1 MQGGLFEMKAEI
13 LTGVGKIPKTKTPVE
28 IFSTCPQSNGAA
40 PEDFRD
46 NVAQVARWCERYGCK
61 GMLIY
66 TDNSMV
72 DPWLLAQVVIENTTS
87 LCPLVAVQPIYMHP
101 YSVAK
106 MAASFGFLYHRQLY
120 LNMVA
125 GGFTND
131 LKALNDL
138 TPHDRRYDRLVE
150 YVTIIKRLLE
160 SSDPVTLDGEFYKVD
175 KLRMTPLLPPE
186 LFPGVFVSGS
196 SDAGLEAARTIG
208 ATAIMY
214 PKPAGEY
221 ESEPPDQTIESG
233 IRVGIIVRETAQEA
247 WDVAHRRFPPDRK
260 GEITRELAMKVSD
273 SVWHKQISALGAPSD
288 GNPYWLVPFQS
299 YKTMCPYLVGSY
311 QTVAAEL
318 GRYVG
323 LGFHTFI
330 LDIPPSEEEL
340 YHTGVVRE
348 HILKLQVAREG
359 LQ

>member
-160 SSDPVTLDGEFYKVD
+160 SSGPVALDGEFYKVD
-175 KLRMTPLLPPE
+175 KLRMTPFLPPE
-186 LFPGVFVSGS
+186 IFPGVFVSGS

-233 IRVGIIVRETAQEA
+233 IRVGIIVRARSVGCCAPPFSPRSQGRDHPRVGDESVRFCLAQTNIRLGSA
-247 WDVAHRRFPPDRK
+247 FRRQSILAGPFSKLQDDVP
-260 GEITRELAMKVSD
+260 V
-273 SVWHKQISALGAPSD
+273 LGRQLSD
-288 GNPYWLVPFQS
+288 GRRRIGTVCRPGFPHF
-299 YKTMCPYLVGSY
+299 YLGHSS
-311 QTVAAEL
+311 Q
-318 GRYVG
+318 
-323 LGFHTFI
+323 
-330 LDIPPSEEEL
+330 
-340 YHTGVVRE
+340 
-348 HILKLQVAREG
+348 
-359 LQ
+359 

>member
-13 LTGVGKIPKTKTPVE
+13 LTGVGKIPKTRTPVE

-106 MAASFGFLYHRQLY
+106 MASSFGFLYHRQLY

-150 YVTIIKRLLE
+150 YVTIVQRLLAGG
-160 SSDPVTLDGEFYKVD
+160 SPVSFEGEFYRVTQLSLKP
-175 KLRMTPLLPPE
+175 PLPKE
-186 LFPGVFVSGS
+186 LFPFITISGS
-196 SDAGLEAARTIG
+196 SDAGLAA
-208 ATAIMY
+208 A
-214 PKPAGEY
+214 
-221 ESEPPDQTIESG
+221 
-233 IRVGIIVRETAQEA
+233 
-247 WDVAHRRFPPDRK
+247 
-260 GEITRELAMKVSD
+260 
-273 SVWHKQISALGAPSD
+273 
-288 GNPYWLVPFQS
+288 
-299 YKTMCPYLVGSY
+299 
-311 QTVAAEL
+311 
-318 GRYVG
+318 
-323 LGFHTFI
+323 
-330 LDIPPSEEEL
+330 
-340 YHTGVVRE
+340 
-348 HILKLQVAREG
+348 
-359 LQ
+359 